1 MNKKT
6 WGSDHCQ
13 YGNLTVCLFGLSF
26 TVIDSMKSVLK
37 KTKGSDIL
45 KEIEE
50 PAVKSNPLARG
61 KKNATSAADK
71 YFSTLLLS
79 LFGQNW

>member
-13 YGNLTVCLFGLSF
+13 YVNLTVCLFGLSF

-50 PAVKSNPLARG
+50 PVVKSNPLARG
-61 KKNATSAADK
+61 KKYVDICC
-71 YFSTLLLS
+71 
-79 LFGQNW
+79 

>member
-61 KKNATSAADK
+61 
-71 YFSTLLLS
+71 FPIVVLS
-79 LFGQNW
+79 VFVFQLQKERS